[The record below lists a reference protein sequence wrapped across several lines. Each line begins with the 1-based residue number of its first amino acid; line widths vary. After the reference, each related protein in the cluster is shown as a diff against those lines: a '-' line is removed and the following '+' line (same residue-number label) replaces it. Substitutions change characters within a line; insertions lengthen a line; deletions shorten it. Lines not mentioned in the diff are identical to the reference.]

1 MRKELSFMMI
11 THSQALLVAETIT
24 MAEVNEVVARFLDLY
39 RREPE
44 RISIQGPAT
53 TVGHH
58 PAQRID
64 MLAPVPVYAVRHNA
78 LQIEYLNERC
88 WVKPA
93 EGVWER
99 LILEHHRS
107 LDQQPSLKAGLHP
120 VPLDEGTRALVLAL
134 LDEVAIG
141 SEHVYS
147 ITQTQ
152 SAETGVRCVLLF
164 YKGRRTAT
172 MLIGASA
179 PDEHERAQQSW
190 KLEDEEEGKPSQ

>member
-24 MAEVNEVVARFLDLY
+24 MAEVTEVVARFLDLY
-39 RREPE
+39 QQEPE

-53 TVGHH
+53 TVGRH

-64 MLAPVPVYAVRHNA
+64 LHAPVPVYAVRHNA
-78 LQIEYLNERC
+78 LQIEYLNERS

-107 LDQQPSLKAGLHP
+107 LDQYPSLKDGLHP
-120 VPLDEGTRALVLAL
+120 VPLDGRTRVLVLAL

-152 SAETGVRCVLLF
+152 SDETGVRCVLLF
-164 YKGRRTAT
+164 YEGRRTAT
-172 MLIGASA
+172 LLIGASA

-190 KLEDEEEGKPSQ
+190 KLEEEEEGKPGQ

>member
-1 MRKELSFMMI
+1 
-11 THSQALLVAETIT
+11 
-24 MAEVNEVVARFLDLY
+24 
-39 RREPE
+39 
-44 RISIQGPAT
+44 
-53 TVGHH
+53 
-58 PAQRID
+58 
-64 MLAPVPVYAVRHNA
+64 VPF
-78 LQIEYLNERC
+78 
-88 WVKPA
+88 
-93 EGVWER
+93 
-99 LILEHHRS
+99 
-107 LDQQPSLKAGLHP
+107 
-120 VPLDEGTRALVLAL
+120 DEGTRALVLAL

-190 KLEDEEEGKPSQ
+190 KLEDEEEGKPGQ